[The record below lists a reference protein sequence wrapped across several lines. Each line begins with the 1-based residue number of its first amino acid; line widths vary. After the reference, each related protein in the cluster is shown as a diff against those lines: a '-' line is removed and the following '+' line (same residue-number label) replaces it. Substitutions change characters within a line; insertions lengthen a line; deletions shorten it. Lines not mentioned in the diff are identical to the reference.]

1 MYKFSAVFIGL
12 LIAIMVAFN
21 GALDNQVGTYLA
33 TFIIHLVG
41 LITIVLILI
50 LKKQKLLI
58 KEKLPRYLFS
68 AGAIGVFVV
77 SFNNI
82 CFNNLGASLTLS
94 LGIVGQLVLSCI
106 IDHFGLLGMKAYK
119 FKKKKLIG
127 FAIIFIGIVIMT
139 IY

>member
-1 MYKFSAVFIGL
+1 MYKFSAIFIGV

-21 GALDNQVGTYLA
+21 GLLDNQVGTYLA
-33 TFIIHLVG
+33 TLIIHVVG
-41 LITIVLILI
+41 LITIIFILI
-50 LKKQKLLI
+50 FKKEKFSI

-94 LGIVGQLVLSCI
+94 LGIIGQLVVSCI
-106 IDHFGLLGMKAYK
+106 VDHFGLLGMKIYK

-127 FAIIFIGIVIMT
+127 FAIIFIGIVVMT

>member
-1 MYKFSAVFIGL
+1 MYKYSAVLIGI
-12 LIAIMVAFN
+12 LIAIMIAFN

-41 LITIVLILI
+41 LITIILILI
-50 LKKQKLLI
+50 FKKQKFLI
-58 KEKLPRYLFS
+58 KEKLPIYLFS
-68 AGAIGVFVV
+68 AGAMGVFVV

-82 CFNNLGASLTLS
+82 CFNKLGASLTVS
-94 LGIVGQLVLSCI
+94 LGIIGQLVLSCI
-106 IDHFGLLGMKAYK
+106 IDHFGFLGMKVYK

-127 FAIIFIGIVIMT
+127 FAIIFIGIVVMT

>member
-1 MYKFSAVFIGL
+1 MYKYSAVFIGI

-41 LITIVLILI
+41 LITIILILI
-50 LKKQKLLI
+50 FKKQKFLI
-58 KEKLPRYLFS
+58 NEKLPIYLFS
-68 AGAIGVFVV
+68 AGAMGVFVV

-82 CFNNLGASLTLS
+82 CFNKLGASLTLS
-94 LGIVGQLVLSCI
+94 LGIIGQLVLSCI
-106 IDHFGLLGMKAYK
+106 IDHFGFLGMKVYK

-127 FAIIFIGIVIMT
+127 FAIIFIGIVVMT